1 MGFKH
6 RVGLVLKLEINEVDE
21 HWNNESNEGEN
32 GAKVIEHGIVL
43 LSIVDEMGR
52 LNKHVIP
59 LFLKVDPRNI
69 DSDMVNRGGLVM
81 DTHFGSVPKTKKKN
95 PKLDRD

>member
-6 RVGLVLKLEINEVDE
+6 RVGLFLKLQINEVDE
-21 HWNNESNEGEN
+21 NWNNESNEGEN

-52 LNKHVIP
+52 LNKHEIP
-59 LFLKVDPRNI
+59 LFLKVDSHNI
-69 DSDMVNRGGLVM
+69 DSDVGSRGGSVM
-81 DTHFGSVPKTKKKN
+81 DTHFGSVPKKTLN
-95 PKLDRD
+95 